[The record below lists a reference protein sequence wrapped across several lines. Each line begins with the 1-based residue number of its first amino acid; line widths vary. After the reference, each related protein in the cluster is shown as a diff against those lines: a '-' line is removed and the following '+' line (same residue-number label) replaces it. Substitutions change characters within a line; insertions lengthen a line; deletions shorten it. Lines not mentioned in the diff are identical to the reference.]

1 MTLGQL
7 MKWWEEDE
15 LESRP
20 DHVMSGQQGAW
31 ALGSESRSIVS
42 NLEVTAMIRIFS
54 KVQNKIS
61 VDRI

>member
-20 DHVMSGQQGAW
+20 DHVMSGQQGA
-31 ALGSESRSIVS
+31 
-42 NLEVTAMIRIFS
+42 
-54 KVQNKIS
+54 
-61 VDRI
+61 